1 MCFVCTSVGRVLALD
16 TSSAV
21 DCEPLEDLR
30 GDWKLK
36 PDFRKQ
42 NIWIECRISSSV

>member
-1 MCFVCTSVGRVLALD
+1 MLALD

-21 DCEPLEDLR
+21 DCESLENLG

-42 NIWIECRISSSV
+42 NIWLECRISSSV